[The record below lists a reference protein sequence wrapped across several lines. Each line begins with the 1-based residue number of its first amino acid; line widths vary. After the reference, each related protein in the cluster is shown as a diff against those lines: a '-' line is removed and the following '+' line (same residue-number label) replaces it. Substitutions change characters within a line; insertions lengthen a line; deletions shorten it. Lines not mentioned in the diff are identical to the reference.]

1 MPWFVLKCM
10 LLCALV
16 GGTVC
21 ACTLKNH
28 TLWIESNNCA
38 QCVAINTT
46 ICSGYCYT
54 QFVLNHY
61 KNFNS
66 PVSPFFQDTNL
77 RGRFG
82 RTFLIQPAFV
92 PGCPQDVNPK
102 LYYPVAHRC
111 SCRNFPIA
119 FARAFSLPPSLPPSS
134 IHLLTHSFTS
144 AAV

>member
-1 MPWFVLKCM
+1 PVSAWFY
-10 LLCALV
+10 ALQCW
-16 GGTVC
+16 TVC

-54 QFVLNHY
+54 Q
-61 KNFNS
+61 
-66 PVSPFFQDTNL
+66 DTNL

-82 RTFLIQPAFV
+82 RTFLIQRSCVPHSLVYQAAFV

-111 SCRNFPIA
+111 SCRHCDT
-119 FARAFSLPPSLPPSS
+119 R
-134 IHLLTHSFTS
+134 THHCVRTS
-144 AAV
+144 RISYDQYICSMFGELGTDVLQIFINSQLK